1 MLFLLLFAHL
11 IVSLQSHCLDR
22 LHLGST
28 KKKVFFLCTSLGLHY
43 LWTCSPK
50 ILTFGKAEEKMLF
63 SFAFRS
69 LNRIFARKMVRYCII
84 TLMVWL
90 SLASGKAQTTDVR
103 CLDFMGVPIEGA
115 VDSFLVRIQEKNFT
129 PWGDSGDGEDYY
141 FRGNFYGIR
150 AKLMVSADK
159 DTKRVESMYF
169 TVGPYRTKEMMNRN
183 TAYFLRKLSQDYGNY
198 TTRNG
203 SYYFF
208 NDYGNVKV
216 SITKNNDGAS
226 DINIFFQPTTPFYKD
241 AVLLGL
247 KGNVQEVMTTN
258 PVSENAMER
267 FARDGKMENPDIME
281 RIYNEYGY
289 LTKAKMLERN
299 GTSSIS
305 YEYDDRNRLVRR
317 TLTNEKAAI
326 TYVNEYIYNEKN
338 EILNES
344 QKVYNEQ
351 KECLMSVN
359 MRNEYTAH
367 DDDGNW
373 TRNQLNIV
381 YWEKD
386 AQSQSTNVVQT
397 RKIRYWD
404 E

>member
-1 MLFLLLFAHL
+1 MLFCIRFAL
-11 IVSLQSHCLDR
+11 ALDLQPQDTHVRQSR
-22 LHLGST
+22 R
-28 KKKVFFLCTSLGLHY
+28 KN
-43 LWTCSPK
+43 
-50 ILTFGKAEEKMLF
+50 AF

-69 LNRIFARKMVRYCII
+69 LNRIFARKMVRYYII

>member
-1 MLFLLLFAHL
+1 
-11 IVSLQSHCLDR
+11 
-22 LHLGST
+22 
-28 KKKVFFLCTSLGLHY
+28 
-43 LWTCSPK
+43 
-50 ILTFGKAEEKMLF
+50 
-63 SFAFRS
+63 
-69 LNRIFARKMVRYCII
+69 
-84 TLMVWL
+84 
-90 SLASGKAQTTDVR
+90 
-103 CLDFMGVPIEGA
+103 
-115 VDSFLVRIQEKNFT
+115 
-129 PWGDSGDGEDYY
+129 
-141 FRGNFYGIR
+141 
-150 AKLMVSADK
+150 
-159 DTKRVESMYF
+159 
-169 TVGPYRTKEMMNRN
+169 
-183 TAYFLRKLSQDYGNY
+183 
-198 TTRNG
+198 
-203 SYYFF
+203 
-208 NDYGNVKV
+208 
-216 SITKNNDGAS
+216 
-226 DINIFFQPTTPFYKD
+226 
-241 AVLLGL
+241 
-247 KGNVQEVMTTN
+247 
-258 PVSENAMER
+258 
-267 FARDGKMENPDIME
+267 
-281 RIYNEYGY
+281 
-289 LTKAKMLERN
+289 MLERN

-397 RKIRYWD
+397 RKIRYWN